1 MKDKDKS
8 RIRIDLAQILRHLI
22 QTAAFI
28 LFPGLFLS
36 AFNAVKDVTTALV
49 SGSYHF
55 PDLAGQTVMLAIM
68 FLMTALWGRFFCGY
82 LCSFGA
88 VQDLTAWISR
98 LLHGRHSVS
107 PGTDKAL
114 KHLKYA
120 VLAAIV
126 IPLWILQLPVDT
138 GLSPWGVFGAITSLN
153 PSAILSAIP
162 TIGFAVLILI
172 FIGSFFV
179 ERMFCRYLCPL
190 GAALS
195 LVSFFRIFR
204 IRRDTDACSRCG
216 LCSKKCPMGINIHDR
231 RTVSSGECINC
242 MRCIGSCRRSAI
254 NSDPHPALAGTA
266 AAAVMCGLVSVGNIA
281 VSKAYATESPADPPD
296 DALIGSVAVSG
307 TDDTQTAWQYADGTY
322 TGTGDGLRG
331 EINVSVTVE
340 NGLISDITVL
350 SHRDDLEF
358 FRKAQN
364 GVVADILKQQTADVD
379 TVSGA
384 TFSSKGIIDAVAE
397 ALDMGRLAASGMS
410 SETEDTDVSEE
421 KSPAVSVPDTEPESR
436 DNEEPSQ
443 NISDNSYDPVPE
455 TSEDAETDLTD
466 NDGTEA
472 EQQGAYSDGVYTGS
486 GTGLRGTTQ
495 VRVTV
500 ENGAIADIT
509 VLSYAD
515 DYQFFSRAESGMI
528 DRILDSQGI
537 DVATVSGAT
546 FSSNGILEAVADA
559 LGLSF
564 TNPNSSSGGKH
575 GRN

>member
-1 MKDKDKS
+1 
-8 RIRIDLAQILRHLI
+8 
-22 QTAAFI
+22 
-28 LFPGLFLS
+28 
-36 AFNAVKDVTTALV
+36 
-49 SGSYHF
+49 
-55 PDLAGQTVMLAIM
+55 
-68 FLMTALWGRFFCGY
+68 
-82 LCSFGA
+82 
-88 VQDLTAWISR
+88 
-98 LLHGRHSVS
+98 
-107 PGTDKAL
+107 
-114 KHLKYA
+114 
-120 VLAAIV
+120 
-126 IPLWILQLPVDT
+126 
-138 GLSPWGVFGAITSLN
+138 
-153 PSAILSAIP
+153 
-162 TIGFAVLILI
+162 
-172 FIGSFFV
+172 
-179 ERMFCRYLCPL
+179 
-190 GAALS
+190 
-195 LVSFFRIFR
+195 
-204 IRRDTDACSRCG
+204 
-216 LCSKKCPMGINIHDR
+216 
-231 RTVSSGECINC
+231 
-242 MRCIGSCRRSAI
+242 
-254 NSDPHPALAGTA
+254 
-266 AAAVMCGLVSVGNIA
+266 
-281 VSKAYATESPADPPD
+281 
-296 DALIGSVAVSG
+296 
-307 TDDTQTAWQYADGTY
+307 
-322 TGTGDGLRG
+322 
-331 EINVSVTVE
+331 
-340 NGLISDITVL
+340 
-350 SHRDDLEF
+350 
-358 FRKAQN
+358 
-364 GVVADILKQQTADVD
+364 
-379 TVSGA
+379 
-384 TFSSKGIIDAVAE
+384 
-397 ALDMGRLAASGMS
+397 MGRLAASGMS